1 MFAFP
6 NLQYTLEASPPSRAS
21 IVAPNY
27 FTPDFQPQDNLTAT
41 ITTNKMCRG
50 TLTLASCG
58 HYQKFHPLQ
67 YCDGYSPKHRR
78 CNGTVS
84 VLHTID
90 SPSFCIRCATRIEAN
105 IIRERD
111 LVTAELGKYIAEI
124 DQGLCVERNHP
135 FNYVT
140 LIFERARLRET
151 LKGFWEEREKE
162 LLELREMQGMARWD
176 RVADLRDD
184 TRRRFQALSD

>member
-1 MFAFP
+1 M
-6 NLQYTLEASPPSRAS
+6 
-21 IVAPNY
+21 
-27 FTPDFQPQDNLTAT
+27 
-41 ITTNKMCRG
+41 
-50 TLTLASCG
+50 
-58 HYQKFHPLQ
+58 
-67 YCDGYSPKHRR
+67 
-78 CNGTVS
+78 
-84 VLHTID
+84 
-90 SPSFCIRCATRIEAN
+90 
-105 IIRERD
+105 
-111 LVTAELGKYIAEI
+111 
-124 DQGLCVERNHP
+124 ERNHP